1 MSHIHTF
8 TGKYILVCYFHF
20 WYIIPSPC
28 YTEEFLRCITSIALA
43 LAVLIGTRFF
53 ENTFPKKNKFKN
65 SLQNQLPFVFFYIL
79 SINLYIDKEDINQW
93 CYHLMTYLSL
103 YIENCLFIYYFFL
116 IFRFLE
122 KKIGY
127 TLAKQ
132 YENKALYGAVS
143 FKTTKQEVFLFLEN
157 LGHLNNQDVNFDLVG
172 LLLISTC
179 SN

>member
-1 MSHIHTF
+1 MSHIHIF

-43 LAVLIGTRFF
+43 LVVLIGTRFF

-122 KKIGY
+122 KK
-127 TLAKQ
+127 
-132 YENKALYGAVS
+132 
-143 FKTTKQEVFLFLEN
+143 
-157 LGHLNNQDVNFDLVG
+157 LGTHWLNNMKIHLCMALSVLKQQNRKSFYSLKTWV
-172 LLLISTC
+172 T
-179 SN
+179 